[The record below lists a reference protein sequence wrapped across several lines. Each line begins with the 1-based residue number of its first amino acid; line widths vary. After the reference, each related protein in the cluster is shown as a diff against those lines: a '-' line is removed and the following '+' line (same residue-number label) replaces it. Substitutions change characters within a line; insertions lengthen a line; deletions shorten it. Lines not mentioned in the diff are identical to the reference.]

1 MTRLAAVV
9 LATLAVTGAA
19 CGQGTRQAAAS
30 VPLRAEQPAGGVD
43 WPVEFRWSGSAA
55 DAVIRLHVMDDAERP
70 VASLE
75 VRGTIKTA
83 PESLRALLRPGERY
97 QWRVARV
104 DENGEE
110 ANASAPVT
118 FWLK

>member
-1 MTRLAAVV
+1 MKRLAAVA
-9 LATLAVTGAA
+9 LAALAITTAA
-19 CGQGTRQAAAS
+19 CGAGPRQAAATA
-30 VPLRAEQPAGGVD
+30 PLRAEQPADAVD
-43 WPVEFRWSGSAA
+43 WPIEFRWSGASS
-55 DAVIRLHVMDDAERP
+55 DAVVRLHVMDDAERP

-75 VRGTIKTA
+75 VRGTSKTA
-83 PESLRALLRPGERY
+83 PESLRALLRPGVRY

>member
-1 MTRLAAVV
+1 MV
-9 LATLAVTGAA
+9 
-19 CGQGTRQAAAS
+19 
-30 VPLRAEQPAGGVD
+30 
-43 WPVEFRWSGSAA
+43 
-55 DAVIRLHVMDDAERP
+55 RLHITDDAERP

-75 VRGTIKTA
+75 VRGTRKTA
-83 PESLRALLRPGERY
+83 PASLKALLRPGARY